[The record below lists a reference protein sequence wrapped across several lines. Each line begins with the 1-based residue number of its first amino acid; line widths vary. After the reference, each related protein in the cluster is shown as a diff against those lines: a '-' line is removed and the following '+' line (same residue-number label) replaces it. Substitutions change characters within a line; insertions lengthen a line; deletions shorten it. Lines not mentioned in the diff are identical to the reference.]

1 MISQFRKEMMHASLN
16 IRKEQ
21 ETGKKSFMTVQ
32 EKASIKLDAQ
42 VIVQKEINLVLYD
55 IPRDEIRVRRKLR
68 CRWRYHLQSLVQMFT
83 SCD

>member
-16 IRKEQ
+16 LCKEQ
-21 ETGKKSFMTVQ
+21 ETGKKSFMAVQ

-55 IPRDEIRVRRKLR
+55 IHRDEIRVRRKLR
-68 CRWRYHLQSLVQMFT
+68 
-83 SCD
+83 

>member
-16 IRKEQ
+16 LCKEQ
-21 ETGKKSFMTVQ
+21 ETGKQSFMAVQ

-55 IPRDEIRVRRKLR
+55 IHRDEIRVRRKLR
-68 CRWRYHLQSLVQMFT
+68 
-83 SCD
+83 